1 MKYLITYSNS
11 VENNV
16 QVFQLILKA
25 PSEKEIRN
33 FFKKIL
39 PNKKIHK
46 IFELGIKIGVQSEI
60 IKEI

>member
-11 VENNV
+11 VENNA
-16 QVFQLILKA
+16 QVFQSILEA
-25 PSEKEIRN
+25 PSEKEIRK
-33 FFKKIL
+33 FFKEIL